1 MKALAASE
9 PFQSGFRFHFVD
21 HFFLPYHIYHMF
33 FLLCHHDTMTSEDR
47 CEEWKCMYRL
57 DLPRED
63 MDLVVVNS
71 VDSNASVTLHTFGHV
86 RNSTEDD
93 WIDVASWFHT
103 FFLIFFLHDFTLV
116 MFF

>member
-1 MKALAASE
+1 
-9 PFQSGFRFHFVD
+9 
-21 HFFLPYHIYHMF
+21 
-33 FLLCHHDTMTSEDR
+33 MTSEDR

-86 RNSTEDD
+86 RNSTDDD

-103 FFLIFFLHDFTLV
+103 FFFKHVFLHDFTLV

>member
-1 MKALAASE
+1 
-9 PFQSGFRFHFVD
+9 
-21 HFFLPYHIYHMF
+21 MF

-86 RNSTEDD
+86 RNSTDDD

-103 FFLIFFLHDFTLV
+103 FFFN
-116 MFF
+116 MFFYMISHWSCFFDQLCHVGKTL